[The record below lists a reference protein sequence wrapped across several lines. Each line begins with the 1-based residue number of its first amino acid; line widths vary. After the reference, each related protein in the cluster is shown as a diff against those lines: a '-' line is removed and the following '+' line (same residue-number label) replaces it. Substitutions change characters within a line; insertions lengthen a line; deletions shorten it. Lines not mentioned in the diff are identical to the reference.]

1 MTKIRIKPTMDKPKT
16 LDRDFVPKE
25 AGSIWKAHHDQQE
38 AQRGPKERGSVQYAT
53 DQVET
58 TGRRSALAA
67 ADGGHR
73 AIRQIKKRH
82 DRAES
87 VGQGKTVT
95 EPKKNNPSADGAY
108 QSSPYDRHYPSARRD
123 GTRQTAEQHHVELG
137 MKKVVEDHS
146 ESASSPE
153 IHSSFEV
160 PRPRT
165 GQSDVHPPHSPQ
177 YVPLE
182 QGRKKAVRDA
192 VKKRQAAQHILDGH
206 GAASRVERA
215 AVTPGKVD
223 RPQIKTCQIRP
234 GAVAHR
240 QRTVKNAV
248 MGKNAEPIKGAAAK
262 TTQKARQAVQRRLQR
277 KMAMQSAGST
287 QRGVRQLAQWAAAA
301 AKAIVHTVKTAVSG
315 LFAAGGGVVVLL
327 LLLLLIMVGA
337 IAASPFGILFSN
349 ESSAPD
355 TVPISAAIAQ
365 VNYDFNAQLEALQG
379 ADTYDDV
386 TIAGE
391 MADWVDVLVIFAV
404 KTAGSND
411 VDATDVVTM
420 DADRVNRLKVIFS
433 DMNIIASTVETIHH
447 ADSDPD
453 DDTDDSWTEKILHI
467 TITGKTAAEM
477 ENAYGFTAQQ
487 MTAVDELLEQREML
501 EELIGNLTAISADAA
516 GILRNLPADLAPE
529 RRAVIKTACSLVGK
543 VNYFWGGKSLVMGWD
558 SRWGAVQKVTADGS
572 SSTGTYRPYGLDCS
586 GFVDWV
592 FYNATEGNYIIGH
605 GGGAASQHTY
615 CTAISWA
622 DALPG
627 DLVFYPDDTHVGIV
641 AGWDE
646 NGNILIVHCA
656 SSYNNVVITGK
667 EGFVSI
673 GRPLYF
679 TE

>member
-1 MTKIRIKPTMDKPKT
+1 
-16 LDRDFVPKE
+16 
-25 AGSIWKAHHDQQE
+25 
-38 AQRGPKERGSVQYAT
+38 
-53 DQVET
+53 
-58 TGRRSALAA
+58 
-67 ADGGHR
+67 
-73 AIRQIKKRH
+73 
-82 DRAES
+82 
-87 VGQGKTVT
+87 
-95 EPKKNNPSADGAY
+95 
-108 QSSPYDRHYPSARRD
+108 
-123 GTRQTAEQHHVELG
+123 
-137 MKKVVEDHS
+137 
-146 ESASSPE
+146 
-153 IHSSFEV
+153 
-160 PRPRT
+160 
-165 GQSDVHPPHSPQ
+165 
-177 YVPLE
+177 
-182 QGRKKAVRDA
+182 
-192 VKKRQAAQHILDGH
+192 
-206 GAASRVERA
+206 
-215 AVTPGKVD
+215 
-223 RPQIKTCQIRP
+223 
-234 GAVAHR
+234 
-240 QRTVKNAV
+240 
-248 MGKNAEPIKGAAAK
+248 
-262 TTQKARQAVQRRLQR
+262 
-277 KMAMQSAGST
+277 MQSADST
-287 QRGVRQLAQWAAAA
+287 QRGVRQLGQWAAAA

-315 LFAAGGGVVVLL
+315 LFAAGGGVVVLI

-349 ESSAPD
+349 ENSTTD

-391 MADWVDVLVIFAV
+391 MADWVDVLAIFAV

-420 DADRVNRLKVIFS
+420 DADRVNRLKAVFS
-433 DMNIIASTVETIHH
+433 DMNIITSTVETIHH
-447 ADSDPD
+447 VDSDPD

-467 TITGKTAAEM
+467 TITGKTVAEM
-477 ENAYGFTAQQ
+477 ETEYGFTAQQ
-487 MTAVDELLEQREML
+487 MTAVDELLAQRDML

-516 GILRNLPADLAPE
+516 DILRNLPADLSPE
-529 RRAVIKTACSLVGK
+529 RREVIKTACSLVGK
-543 VNYFWGGKSLVMGWD
+543 VNYFWGGKSLVLGWD
-558 SRWGAVQKVTADGS
+558 SRWGTVQKVTADGS

-586 GFVDWV
+586 GFVDWA

-646 NGNILIVHCA
+646 NGNILIVHCT
-656 SSYNNVVITGK
+656 SGYNNVVITGK